1 MFAGTARAE
10 AGELLFGTVDTWLIW
25 KMTSGQHVHVT
36 DPSNASRTLLY
47 NIHTGAWDKELLKL
61 FRIPASLLPEVRTSS
76 EVFGEVSTSLGLQ
89 KVPIAGI
96 AGDPLSQNCGRALCA
111 DCLDPRPGP
120 GGMTNIGRR
129 HGRTVFLLT
138 GGLRVA
144 AQAA

>member
-1 MFAGTARAE
+1 MHCSECNDHDIQTPA
-10 AGELLFGTVDTWLIW
+10 
-25 KMTSGQHVHVT
+25 VT
-36 DPSNASRTLLY
+36 LCPT
-47 NIHTGAWDKELLKL
+47 
-61 FRIPASLLPEVRTSS
+61 
-76 EVFGEVSTSLGLQ
+76 
-89 KVPIAGI
+89 
-96 AGDPLSQNCGRALCA
+96 CGRALCA